1 MLWETV
7 VLAYRAIRRNTL
19 RSVLTVLGVVIGVGA
34 VIAMVTLGSGTTE
47 KVVSDI
53 SRLGT
58 NLLTIRPGQG
68 FGGPG
73 GVRTAADDFAIA
85 DVEAIREQIANLSA
99 VAPVEQASVVAVY
112 GNDNRTTT
120 AIGTDNDY
128 LTAMQWELTSG
139 REFSDGELSSGTAVC
154 IIGATVKSNL
164 FGDVDPVGDVVR
176 LQKIPCRIIGVLAA
190 KGQGGFGAD
199 QDDIVLVPIRMLQ
212 RRITGNTDISSI
224 QVSVR
229 DGISTAKVKSNIEYL
244 LRERRRISDGEED
257 DFNVLDMTELTNTL
271 TTTTTVLT
279 GLLGAV
285 AAVSLLVG
293 GIGIMNIMLVSV
305 TERTREIGI
314 RLAIGALKRQVL
326 MQFLIEAVVLSLFGG
341 ILGIALGLGLA
352 AVAASY
358 LSVPFV
364 LSPSI
369 IVGAFLFSAA
379 VGVIFGFFPARRAAN
394 FDPIE
399 ALRHE

>member
-7 VLAYRAIRRNTL
+7 VLAYRAILRNTL

-53 SRLGT
+53 SSLGS
-58 NLLTIRPGQG
+58 NLLTVRPGQG
-68 FGGPG
+68 FSPG
-73 GVRTAADDFAIA
+73 GVRTPADDFTMA
-85 DVEAIREQIANLSA
+85 DAAAIRDQIANLVA
-99 VAPVEQASVVAVY
+99 VAPVEQASVFAVF
-112 GNDNRTTT
+112 GNDNRATT

-128 LTAMQWELTSG
+128 LIASQWDLTSG
-139 REFSDGELSSGTAVC
+139 RQFNDGELRSGGAAC
-154 IIGATVKSNL
+154 IIGTTVKSEL
-164 FGDVDPVGDVVR
+164 FGDSDPVGEVLR
-176 LQKIPCRIIGVLAA
+176 LQKIPCRVIGVLAE

-199 QDDIVLVPIRMLQ
+199 QDDVVLVPIRMLQ
-212 RRITGNTDISSI
+212 RRISGNTDVSII

-229 DGISTAKVKSNIEYL
+229 DGASTAKARRDIEFL
-244 LRERRRISDGEED
+244 MRERRHVAEGADD

-271 TTTTTVLT
+271 SATTTVLT

-341 ILGIALGLGLA
+341 ILGILLGLSLA
-352 AVAASY
+352 AGAASY
-358 LSVPFV
+358 LTIPFV
-364 LSPSI
+364 ISPTVI
-369 IVGAFLFSAA
+369 AGAFLFSAV

-394 FDPIE
+394 LDPIE

>member
-1 MLWETV
+1 MLWETI

-47 KVVSDI
+47 RVVSDI
-53 SRLGT
+53 SRLGS
-58 NLLTIRPGQG
+58 NLLTVRPGQG
-68 FGGPG
+68 FRPG
-73 GVRTAADDFAIA
+73 GVRTAADDFTMA
-85 DVEAIREQIANLSA
+85 DVAAIRDQIPSLVA
-99 VAPVEQASVVAVY
+99 VAPVEQAAVVAVN

-128 LTAMQWELTSG
+128 LVASQWELASG
-139 REFSDGELSSGTAVC
+139 RAFSKGELASGGAVC
-154 IIGATVKSNL
+154 ILGETVKSAL
-164 FGDVDPVGDVVR
+164 FGDYDPVGEVFR
-176 LQKIPCRIIGVLAA
+176 LQKIPCRIIGVLAE
-190 KGQGGFGAD
+190 KGQGGFGTD

-212 RRITGNTDISSI
+212 RRIAGDTDVSTI
-224 QVSVR
+224 QTSVR
-229 DGISTAKVKSNIEYL
+229 DGVSTAKVKRDIEYL
-244 LRERRRISDGEED
+244 MRERRHIADGDED
-257 DFNVLDMTELTNTL
+257 DFHVLDMTELTNTL
-271 TTTTTVLT
+271 SATTTVLT

-305 TERTREIGI
+305 TERTHEIGI

-326 MQFLIEAVVLSLFGG
+326 TQFLIEAVVLSLFGG
-341 ILGIALGLGLA
+341 VLGILLGLSLA
-352 AVAASY
+352 AVAAGY
-358 LSVPFV
+358 LTIPFV
-364 LSPSI
+364 VSPTVI
-369 IVGAFLFSAA
+369 AGAFLFSAA

-394 FDPIE
+394 LDPIE